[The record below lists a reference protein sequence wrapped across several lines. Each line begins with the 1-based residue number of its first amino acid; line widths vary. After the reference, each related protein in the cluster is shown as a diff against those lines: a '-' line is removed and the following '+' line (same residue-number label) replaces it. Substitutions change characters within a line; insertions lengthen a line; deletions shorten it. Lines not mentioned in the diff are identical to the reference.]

1 MLLLSK
7 NNIENLIKLCDFYA
21 PVITILLIFS
31 KKANNISNNIS
42 VNFVYLFLRPFP
54 KSNIVQIIF
63 NPNIDLFFL
72 IKNIVNCK
80 SDIIRITIIR
90 ENLNEKNL
98 HIYYFY
104 LFWFINNYCYNRFQ
118 YKVLLFPRDLIHI
131 LTCKTKNHCHCHL

>member
-21 PVITILLIFS
+21 PVITILFIFS
-31 KKANNISNNIS
+31 KKANDISNNIS
-42 VNFVYLFLRPFP
+42 VNFVHLFLRPFP

-63 NPNIDLFFL
+63 NPNIDLLFL
-72 IKNIVNCK
+72 IKDIVNCK
-80 SDIIRITIIR
+80 SDIIRITMIR

-104 LFWFINNYCYNRFQ
+104 LSCFINNYCYNRFQ
-118 YKVLLFPRDLIHI
+118 YKILLFPRDLIQI
-131 LTCKTKNHCHCHL
+131 LTRKTKNHYYL